1 MTIYEPIRGGIMG
14 QLANRLFVR
23 AAGDP
28 PWTLVPS
35 VTRIIRETGP
45 VGKA

>member
-1 MTIYEPIRGGIMG
+1 MIIYEPIRGGIMG

-23 AAGDP
+23 AAGA